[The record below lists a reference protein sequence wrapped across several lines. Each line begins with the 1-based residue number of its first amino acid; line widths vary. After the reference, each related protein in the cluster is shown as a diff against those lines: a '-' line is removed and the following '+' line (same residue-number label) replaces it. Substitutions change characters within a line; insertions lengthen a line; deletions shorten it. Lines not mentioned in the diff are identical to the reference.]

1 LRYPPTYLYDH
12 EKQTTP
18 CLFRES
24 SSEKERGFRTKAQP
38 LKPLLYTVD
47 RIEDHVMPS
56 AGISIF
62 SNPKLLVQ
70 ILILLDNFEKDFVAT
85 SCGSFPTREA
95 RVVCWLN

>member
-1 LRYPPTYLYDH
+1 MPDLPVRS
-12 EKQTTP
+12 
-18 CLFRES
+18 REAGDVLS
-24 SSEKERGFRTKAQP
+24 ISRVVQGCCEKERGFRTKAGL

-56 AGISIF
+56 AGISVF

-85 SCGSFPTREA
+85 SCGSFPTQEA